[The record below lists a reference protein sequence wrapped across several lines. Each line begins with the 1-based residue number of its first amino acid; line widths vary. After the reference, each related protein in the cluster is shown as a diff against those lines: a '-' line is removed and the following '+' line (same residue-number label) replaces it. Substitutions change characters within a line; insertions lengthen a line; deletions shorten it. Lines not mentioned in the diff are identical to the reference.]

1 MVTVI
6 KISYFIFNRIKNS
19 KGLQEQEDE
28 KKDDNFNFIHV
39 TLRTLCGL
47 MPQMFQNIKYSNR
60 FNRLTVL
67 LALSLY
73 KIHIN

>member
-6 KISYFIFNRIKNS
+6 KISYFIFNGIKNS

-47 MPQMFQNIKYSNR
+47 MPQMFQNIK
-60 FNRLTVL
+60 
-67 LALSLY
+67 
-73 KIHIN
+73 